1 MFSGQLNTDLEFKR
15 KTRAAFESD
24 NQFDKAMGVM
34 AKEKVQTELRRWLR
48 ANSGDRGPLWRV
60 WGKSH

>member
-15 KTRAAFESD
+15 KTRSAFEFD

-48 ANSGDRGPLWRV
+48 ANSGDHRPLWRV
-60 WGKSH
+60 SGKSY

>member
-1 MFSGQLNTDLEFKR
+1 MSSGRLNTDVEFKR
-15 KTRAAFESD
+15 KTRAAFEFG

-48 ANSGDRGPLWRV
+48 ANSGDCGPLWRV
-60 WGKSH
+60 WRKSY